1 MTCLRGRLPCN
12 QFATPEGTSRAMTA
26 IRLLLVA
33 VLASVAVA
41 VCAEPV
47 TLTLTHA
54 AVTTHPA
61 HLAALQFAKRVEQR
75 SDGQIRIEIFPAA
88 QLGSQNE
95 TLQKLRLGAI
105 DMDVSSLNYMI

>member
-1 MTCLRGRLPCN
+1 MTCLRGRCH
-12 QFATPEGTSRAMTA
+12 QIATPRGNRAMAA
-26 IRLLLVA
+26 IRLMLIA
-33 VLASVAVA
+33 VLASMAFAVR
-41 VCAEPV
+41 AEPI
-47 TLTLTHA
+47 TLAMTHA

-75 SDGQIRIEIFPAA
+75 SDGQIKVEIFPAA

-105 DMDVSSLNYMI
+105 DMDVSSL